1 MRFYHAQTLHLSSFF
16 KKEVWQTPQW
26 TLNLNRMVFKK
37 NQDYH
42 VCTLC
47 TFCSIVTLDKVMC
60 EHIWSIYSE
69 YGTQKMRLHSQ
80 RAFLKIYF
88 IWSNTRWFSLNLFKL
103 FLRGQFLKIKTTPD
117 ILMKQSG
124 FLKLM
129 TESFHWLTFYLVLHF
144 DRNCSE
150 PQPFFLAKNVDGI
163 LD

>member
-1 MRFYHAQTLHLSSFF
+1 M
-16 KKEVWQTPQW
+16 
-26 TLNLNRMVFKK
+26 
-37 NQDYH
+37 
-42 VCTLC
+42 CTLC

-60 EHIWSIYSE
+60 EHIWSIYLE

-103 FLRGQFLKIKTTPD
+103 FLRGQFLKINTTPD

-124 FLKLM
+124 FPKLM
-129 TESFHWLTFYLVLHF
+129 TESFHWTLLYLGLLF

-150 PQPFFLAKNVDGI
+150 PQPFFGKKCWRHFGLKLKKFSQMDFKRNVAD
-163 LD
+163 